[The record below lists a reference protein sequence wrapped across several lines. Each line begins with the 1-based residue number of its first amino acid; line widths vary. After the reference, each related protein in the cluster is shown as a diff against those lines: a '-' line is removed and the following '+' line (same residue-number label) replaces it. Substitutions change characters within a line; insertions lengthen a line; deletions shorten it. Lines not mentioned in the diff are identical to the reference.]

1 MKYIPFLLLL
11 IGCADH
17 DTFFALPNH
26 RYKGTVYLHVIEKGA
41 HKSNERTPSL
51 VAGDGV
57 RFNFNFQEVC
67 APKDSAIQKLY
78 GLSDS
83 FSSHLK
89 WSPRVSFRTRQ
100 DSTSDIF
107 AFAHMDVDTV
117 EISVNNGVKFKKA
130 TKNGFVDV
138 WMGNVP
144 LNEKIGDD
152 FVFRYGACEIERDFY
167 EFRFDDKVVRIYG
180 RTKKWLWG
188 LKYRLFPNYDD
199 GEGGGAPGR
208 VSIAI
213 EEL

>member
-1 MKYIPFLLLL
+1 MKKYIPFLFLL

-17 DTFFALPNH
+17 DTFFAVPHH
-26 RYKGTVYLHVIEKGA
+26 RYKSVVTLHVIEKGA
-41 HKSNERTPSL
+41 HKSNERSPSL
-51 VAGDGV
+51 IAGDGV

-83 FSSHLK
+83 FSNHLK
-89 WSPRVSFRTRQ
+89 WSPRIGFRTRQ
-100 DSTSDIF
+100 DSTSDVF

-117 EISVNNGVKFKKA
+117 EISVNNGVRFKKA

-138 WMGNVP
+138 WMGNVH
-144 LNEKIGDD
+144 LND
-152 FVFRYGACEIERDFY
+152 FRYGAVEIERDFY

-180 RTKKWLWG
+180 RTKSWLRG
-188 LKYRLFPNYDD
+188 LKYRLFPYYDD
-199 GEGGGAPGR
+199 GEGGGAPAR
-208 VSIAI
+208 SAIAI